1 MHQCKICIT
10 TTGEQKSN
18 HRCICNTLSGKCE
31 ICTEQI
37 VEVLGLSEWKVFF
50 FLHDGGWR
58 KGGRGCWSSREGWCI
73 VQAHNELL
81 SPTLQFNLPSR
92 CLDSNSSGLA
102 GSTHTHTPITPP
114 ILKKESEKQQE
125 EGYLMARAGHRGWE
139 GGIEGRKETG
149 RVGGWHLALFPSSS
163 LSSYPPFLIF
173 TSYCVPQVQDDF
185 WKRTVGLSV
194 NGCRMKRPFK

>member
-37 VEVLGLSEWKVFF
+37 VEVLGLSEWKVVF

-102 GSTHTHTPITPP
+102 GSTHTHTNYSSHT
-114 ILKKESEKQQE
+114 KERIWKTT
-125 EGYLMARAGHRGWE
+125 RGRLFDGKSWSQ
-139 GGIEGRKETG
+139 
-149 RVGGWHLALFPSSS
+149 RVGGRDWGKERDRKGGRMTFGTVPFFLFIFLSPFSDIHLLLCSTGARRL
-163 LSSYPPFLIF
+163 LEK
-173 TSYCVPQVQDDF
+173 D
-185 WKRTVGLSV
+185 
-194 NGCRMKRPFK
+194 CRSFSKWLQNEASI